1 LTAGRRRDAF
11 RRRIPPIP
19 SDRYTARMNRRFRIL
34 SVAIVAIA
42 SALALSGC
50 GNKGPLVLAEDV
62 PAEVPATTD
71 PATTDLPTN
80 DPATPPAADDP
91 AAKPPR

>member
-1 LTAGRRRDAF
+1 
-11 RRRIPPIP
+11 
-19 SDRYTARMNRRFRIL
+19 MNRRFRIL

-50 GNKGPLVLAEDV
+50 GNKGPLVLADDV
-62 PAEVPATTD
+62 PAEAPATTN
-71 PATTDLPTN
+71 PPTT

-91 AAKPPR
+91 AVEPPR